1 MVNKSISNI
10 KRMEIYM
17 ADLPLSGG
25 SVQMGKRPVLIVQND
40 VGNMKSPTVVVVPL
54 TTAEKKWQIVHV
66 EIPTST
72 GIPKESIALCEQIMT
87 LSKDCL
93 GRKIG
98 MIEDAKLISAI
109 DLALQIT
116 LFVERGRIEYEA
128 L

>member
-1 MVNKSISNI
+1 MRKSISNI
-10 KRMEIYM
+10 KRMDIYM
-17 ADLPLSGG
+17 ADLPLSSG

-54 TTAEKKWQIVHV
+54 TTADKKWQIVHV

-72 GIPKESIALCEQIMT
+72 GLPKESIALCEQIMT
-87 LSKDCL
+87 ISKDCL
-93 GRKIG
+93 CRKIG
-98 MIEDAKLISAI
+98 VIEDAKLISAI

-116 LFVERGRIEYEA
+116 LYVERGKIEYEA

>member
-1 MVNKSISNI
+1 
-10 KRMEIYM
+10 M

-54 TTAEKKWQIVHV
+54 TTADKKWQIAHV

-72 GIPKESIALCEQIMT
+72 GLPKESIALCEQIMT
-87 LSKDCL
+87 ISKDCL
-93 GRKIG
+93 GRKVGVIDSD
-98 MIEDAKLISAI
+98 ELVSAI
-109 DLALQIT
+109 ENALQIT
-116 LFVERGRIEYEA
+116 LLVGKGKINYVS

>member
-1 MVNKSISNI
+1 MKKSISDV

-54 TTAEKKWQIVHV
+54 TTADKKWQIVHV

-72 GIPKESIALCEQIMT
+72 GLPKESIALCEQIMT
-87 LSKDCL
+87 ISKDCL
-93 GRKIG
+93 GRKVG
-98 MIEDAKLISAI
+98 VIESDELVSAI
-109 DLALQIT
+109 ENALQIT
-116 LFVERGRIEYEA
+116 LFVGKGKINYVS

>member
-1 MVNKSISNI
+1 MKKSISDL

-54 TTAEKKWQIVHV
+54 TTADKKWQIAHV

-72 GIPKESIALCEQIMT
+72 GLPKESIALCEQIMT
-87 LSKDCL
+87 ISKDCL
-93 GRKIG
+93 GRKVGVIDSD
-98 MIEDAKLISAI
+98 ELVSAI
-109 DLALQIT
+109 ENALQIT
-116 LFVERGRIEYEA
+116 LFVGKGKINYVS

>member
-1 MVNKSISNI
+1 MNKSISNI

-87 LSKDCL
+87 VSKDCL

-98 MIEDAKLISAI
+98 VIEDAKLISAI

>member
-1 MVNKSISNI
+1 MNKSLSNI
-10 KRMEIYM
+10 KRMEIYV

-87 LSKDCL
+87 ISKDCL
-93 GRKIG
+93 GRRIG
-98 MIEDAKLISAI
+98 MVNDDELIGAI

-116 LFVERGRIEYEA
+116 IFVGRGKIEYA
-128 L
+128 SL

>member
-1 MVNKSISNI
+1 MRKSISNI

-17 ADLPLSGG
+17 ADLPLSSG

-54 TTAEKKWQIVHV
+54 TTADKKWQIVHV

-72 GIPKESIALCEQIMT
+72 GLPKESIALCEQIMT
-87 LSKDCL
+87 VSKNCL

-98 MIEDAKLISAI
+98 VIEDAKLISTI

-116 LFVERGRIEYEA
+116 LYVERGKIEYEA

>member
-1 MVNKSISNI
+1 MKKSISDV

-87 LSKDCL
+87 ISKDCL
-93 GRKIG
+93 GRKVGVIDSD
-98 MIEDAKLISAI
+98 ELVSAI
-109 DLALQIT
+109 ENALQIT
-116 LFVERGRIEYEA
+116 LFVGKGKINYVS

>member
-1 MVNKSISNI
+1 MKKSISDV

-54 TTAEKKWQIVHV
+54 TTADKKWQIVHV

-72 GIPKESIALCEQIMT
+72 GLPKESIALCEQIMT
-87 LSKDCL
+87 ISKDCL
-93 GRKIG
+93 GRKVGVIDSD
-98 MIEDAKLISAI
+98 ELVSAI
-109 DLALQIT
+109 ENALQIT
-116 LFVERGRIEYEA
+116 LFVGKGKINYVS